1 MKAQQLP
8 ELPDKAGSWAAPS
21 RRHKRVCRGSTRGG
35 SDCAAPSPS
44 ASGGFAR
51 FALLLALQVVSGLK
65 ARMQKATSRA
75 HFLGGPKRIA
85 RLAATPRQAR
95 GNLDALRERVQARVP
110 SNGDPPRAL
119 SQPRGGDPARS
130 CSKQPCRRTRTW
142 VLFHL
147 YANA

>member
-51 FALLLALQVVSGLK
+51 FALLLAPQVVSGLK

-75 HFLGGPKRIA
+75 HFLGGPKKL

-110 SNGDPPRAL
+110 SNGGTQSIIAASRW
-119 SQPRGGDPARS
+119 RS
-130 CSKQPCRRTRTW
+130 CKV
-142 VLFHL
+142 VLQAAL
-147 YANA
+147 PKNANLGSIPPLR